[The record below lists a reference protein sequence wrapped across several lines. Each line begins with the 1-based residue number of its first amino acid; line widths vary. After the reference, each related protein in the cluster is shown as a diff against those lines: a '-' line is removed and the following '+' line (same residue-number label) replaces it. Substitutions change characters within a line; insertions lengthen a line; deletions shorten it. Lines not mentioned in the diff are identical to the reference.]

1 MAQSAEKRN
10 DSNASVQDLEVQIEA
25 LKDDIAQIA
34 RTLGDLSEAKKND
47 MRDTVQR
54 RAAELRERG
63 EATVAGVQDRGAE
76 LGEQAADAVRRQPA
90 AAMGI
95 AVGLGFLVGLMT
107 GRR

>member
-1 MAQSAEKRN
+1 MAQSAQARN
-10 DSNASVQDLEVQIEA
+10 GSASVQDLEVQIDA

-34 RTLGDLSEAKKND
+34 RTLGDLSAAKKND
-47 MRDTVQR
+47 MRDTVQN
-54 RAAELRERG
+54 RAAALRDRG
-63 EATVAGVQDRGAE
+63 EATVAEMQSRGME
-76 LGEQAADAVRRQPA
+76 MGEQAADAVRRQPA